1 MAKIQRSELWS
12 LEEYALIRND
22 FREQVIDHKKYRR
35 ISVGPNATFIFE
47 DKLTIK
53 YQVQEML
60 RTERIFEPD
69 QINDELDAYNPLIP
83 DGTNFKAT
91 FFIEFPDS
99 EERKIKLGQLGGI
112 EHKIWLRIGKGEK
125 TYAVANEDMDRSD
138 GKKAAA
144 VHFLRFE
151 LNSIAITSAKSGAEI
166 EIGIGHEALSG
177 SAILGHKSRES
188 LISDLI

>member
-1 MAKIQRSELWS
+1 MAKIERSELWS
-12 LEEYALIRND
+12 LEEYASVRND
-22 FREQVIDHKKYRR
+22 YRKRVIDHKKCRR

-47 DKLTIK
+47 DSLTIK

-69 QINDELDAYNPLIP
+69 QIKDELEAYNPLIP

-91 FFIEFPDS
+91 FFIEYPDA
-99 EERKIKLGQLGGI
+99 EERKIKLARLGGI
-112 EHKIWLRIGKGEK
+112 EHKIWMRIGNEEK
-125 TYAVANEDMDRSD
+125 IYAVANEDMDRSE

-151 LNSIAITSAKSGAEI
+151 LNSAAITSAKSGAEI
-166 EIGIGHEALSG
+166 EIGIGHKVLSG
-177 SAILGHKSRES
+177 STILDDHSRQS
-188 LISDLI
+188 LILDLL

>member
-1 MAKIQRSELWS
+1 
-12 LEEYALIRND
+12 
-22 FREQVIDHKKYRR
+22 
-35 ISVGPNATFIFE
+35 
-47 DKLTIK
+47 
-53 YQVQEML
+53 ML

-83 DGTNFKAT
+83 DGTNFEAT

-112 EHKIWLRIGKGEK
+112 EHKIWLRIGEGEK